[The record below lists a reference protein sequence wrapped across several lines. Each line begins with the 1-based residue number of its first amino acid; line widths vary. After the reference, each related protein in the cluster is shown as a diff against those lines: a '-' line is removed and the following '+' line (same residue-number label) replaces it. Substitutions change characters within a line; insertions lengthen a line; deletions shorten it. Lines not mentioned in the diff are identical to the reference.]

1 MHFSAILFQINTLN
15 KTFSPLSSF
24 VLQDRSIRQFT
35 VTHFTEEMRQ
45 LCVAPVGITAGVPS
59 RSPLILFQTLLLHVC
74 FAAESWHLPPS
85 QTALGHGHHFAH
97 MKSWKMPR
105 LSDPS
110 CSPQGCLS
118 PVADGC
124 GSTRAQLLLFKVW
137 LTPPSA
143 L

>member
-24 VLQDRSIRQFT
+24 VLQDRSVRQFT
-35 VTHFTEEMRQ
+35 VTPLYRGD
-45 LCVAPVGITAGVPS
+45 APVVITAGVPS
-59 RSPLILFQTLLLHVC
+59 RSPRILFQTLLLRVC

-85 QTALGHGHHFAH
+85 QTALGHGHHLAH